1 MIIFEY
7 SRKIKCIIRFVVKY
21 KSKKNF
27 TKYLRYKTT
36 VNFFFYAALWGKK
49 LKKFTY
55 MTNCYRNQYNHFKSK
70 KTIDCVSF
78 NLLNKTYTWFLRTLA
93 WLAQPQTFLYCSCC
107 TSLVD
112 DSILKVSR
120 FLYIWGRISRYMTY
134 KRLIYENP
142 GACGLTVPLLWRA
155 QKEARITLHLL
166 STKLTEL

>member
-7 SRKIKCIIRFVVKY
+7 SSKIKWIIRFVVKY

-27 TKYLRYKTT
+27 TKYLRWPRWI
-36 VNFFFYAALWGKK
+36 FFLRCICMREKIKK
-49 LKKFTY
+49 KITY

-70 KTIDCVSF
+70 KTIDCFSF
-78 NLLNKTYTWFLRTLA
+78 ILLNKTYTWFLRTLA

-120 FLYIWGRISRYMTY
+120 FLYIRGRISRYMTY

-142 GACGLTVPLLWRA
+142 GACGLTVPLLWQA
-155 QKEARITLHLL
+155 PEGSKNYLAFTVN
-166 STKLTEL
+166 

>member
-1 MIIFEY
+1 MIFFEY
-7 SRKIKCIIRFVVKY
+7 SSKIKWIIRFVVKY

-27 TKYLRYKTT
+27 TKYLRWPRWI
-36 VNFFFYAALWGKK
+36 FFYTAFVWGKK
-49 LKKFTY
+49 LKKITY

-70 KTIDCVSF
+70 KTIDCFSF
-78 NLLNKTYTWFLRTLA
+78 ILLNKTYTWFLRTLA

-120 FLYIWGRISRYMTY
+120 FLYIRGRISRYMTY

-142 GACGLTVPLLWRA
+142 GACGLTVPLLWQA
-155 QKEARITLHLL
+155 PEGSKNYLAFTVN
-166 STKLTEL
+166 